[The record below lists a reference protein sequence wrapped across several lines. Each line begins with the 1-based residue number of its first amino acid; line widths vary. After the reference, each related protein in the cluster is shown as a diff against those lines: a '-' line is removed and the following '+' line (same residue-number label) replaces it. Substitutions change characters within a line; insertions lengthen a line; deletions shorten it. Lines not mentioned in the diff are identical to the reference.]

1 MQRRINIESGTPW
14 EDKVGYCRAVRIGNI
29 IEISGTTSVDG
40 DSLIGKDDLYSQTK
54 FIILKIEKALQN
66 AGAELTDVVRTRMY
80 VTDISKWEE
89 AAKAHAEFFG
99 TIKPVTTLVE
109 VSRLIDP
116 DMLIEIEASAVIQ
129 EHSPFKIII
138 P

>member
-99 TIKPVTTLVE
+99 TIKPATTMVE
-109 VSRLIDP
+109 VSSLIDP

-129 EHSPFKIII
+129 
-138 P
+138 

>member
-1 MQRRINIESGTPW
+1 MQRRINISSGTPW

-29 IEISGTTSVDG
+29 IEVSGTTSVDG

-89 AAKAHAEFFG
+89 AAKAHAEFFIA
-99 TIKPVTTLVE
+99 IKPVTTLVE

-129 EHSPFKIII
+129 
-138 P
+138 

>member
-1 MQRRINIESGTPW
+1 MQRRINISSGTRW

-29 IEISGTTSVDG
+29 IEVSGTTSVDG

-80 VTDISKWEE
+80 VTDISKWQE

-99 TIKPVTTLVE
+99 TIKPATTLVE
-109 VSRLIDP
+109 VSGLIDP

-129 EHSPFKIII
+129 
-138 P
+138 

>member
-1 MQRRINIESGTPW
+1 MQKRINISSGTLW

-29 IEISGTTSVDG
+29 IEVSGTTSVDR
-40 DSLIGKDDLYSQTK
+40 DSLIGTDDLYSQTN
-54 FIILKIEKALQN
+54 FVILKIEKALQD

-99 TIKPVTTLVE
+99 TIKPATTLVE
-109 VSRLIDP
+109 VSSLIDP

-129 EHSPFKIII
+129 
-138 P
+138 

>member
-1 MQRRINIESGTPW
+1 MQRRINISSGTPW

-29 IEISGTTSVDG
+29 IEVSGTTSVDG

-80 VTDISKWEE
+80 VTNISKWEE

-99 TIKPVTTLVE
+99 TIKPATTLVE
-109 VSRLIDP
+109 VSSLIDP

-129 EHSPFKIII
+129 
-138 P
+138 

>member
-1 MQRRINIESGTPW
+1 MQKRINISSGTLW

-29 IEISGTTSVDG
+29 IEVSGTTSVDR
-40 DSLIGKDDLYSQTK
+40 DSLIGTDDLYSQTK
-54 FIILKIEKALQN
+54 FVILKIEKALQD

-99 TIKPVTTLVE
+99 TIKPATTLVE
-109 VSRLIDP
+109 ISSLIDP

-129 EHSPFKIII
+129 
-138 P
+138 

>member
-1 MQRRINIESGTPW
+1 MQKRINISSGTLW
-14 EDKVGYCRAVRIGNI
+14 ENKVGYCRAVRVGNF
-29 IEISGTTSVDG
+29 IEVSGTTSVDR

-54 FIILKIEKALQN
+54 FIILKIEKALQD
-66 AGAELTDVVRTRMY
+66 AGSELTDIVRTRIY

-99 TIKPVTTLVE
+99 TIKPATTLVE
-109 VSRLIDP
+109 VSSLIDP

-129 EHSPFKIII
+129 
-138 P
+138 

>member
-1 MQRRINIESGTPW
+1 MQKRINISSGTPW
-14 EDKVGYCRAVRIGNI
+14 EDKVGYGRAVRVGNI
-29 IEISGTTSVDG
+29 IEVSGTTSVDR
-40 DSLIGKDDLYSQTK
+40 DSLIGKDDLYAQTK
-54 FIILKIEKALQN
+54 FIILKIEKALQD

-99 TIKPVTTLVE
+99 TIKPTTTMVE

-116 DMLIEIEASAVIQ
+116 DLLIEIEASAVIQ
-129 EHSPFKIII
+129 
-138 P
+138 